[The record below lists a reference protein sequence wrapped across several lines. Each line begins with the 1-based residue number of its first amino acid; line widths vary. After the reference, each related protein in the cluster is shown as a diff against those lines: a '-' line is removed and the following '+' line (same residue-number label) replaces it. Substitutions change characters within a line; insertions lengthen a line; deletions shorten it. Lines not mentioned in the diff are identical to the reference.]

1 MMNHIVLDDGISI
14 FYYVALFAIY
24 SFLGWVIEVIYR
36 SVTQRKFVN
45 AGFLYGPFIPI
56 YGIGVAFIIIL
67 QYFFH
72 TWHIVPR
79 FIIFGLTLTAIEYA
93 VGFLSEKIFKL
104 TLWDYSEN
112 KFNLHGRVCLHF
124 SIFWTA
130 LALAFVTF
138 IHPVAL
144 SAIFPL
150 DAAYIKI
157 AAVTFVIYCLTD
169 FVFSVVFITEFQKKI
184 AYLYAE
190 YFNLSNVE
198 IERILDS
205 FQRLRNAFPDLN
217 RYINKNINNKIKY
230 RINTFLKSIQD
241 KIILEMNGRKPFE
254 HEYYEIIQDI
264 DGHEEFMKLKEY
276 FHHNSSIY
284 AHVQDVAYLSYRICK
299 FLKLDYRSAARG
311 ALLHDYFLY
320 DWRNHDV
327 PDLPREKFHGIE
339 HPTIALANAKKHFF
353 LNEIEEDIIKKHM
366 WPLTLVVPKYK
377 ESFIVSFADKYLSSK
392 EFIGEFKKRRK
403 HRHAQKAYRRH
414 KSSKESGK
422 NGTDQ
427 HRLR

>member
-1 MMNHIVLDDGISI
+1 MINFIMLDDGISV

-24 SFLGWVIEVIYR
+24 SFLGWIIEAVYR
-36 SVTQRKFVN
+36 SITQKKFVN
-45 AGFLYGPFIPI
+45 AGFLYGPFIPL
-56 YGIGVAFIIIL
+56 YGIGAAFIIIL
-67 QYFFH
+67 QNVFH

-79 FIIFGLTLTAIEYA
+79 FIIFGLTLTVLEYA
-93 VGFLSEKIFKL
+93 VGFLSEKTFKI
-104 TLWDYSEN
+104 TLWDYSES
-112 KFNLHGRVCLHF
+112 KLNLNGRVCFQF
-124 SIFWTA
+124 SILWSG
-130 LALAFVTF
+130 LALFFVTL

-144 SAIFPL
+144 SAIITL
-150 DAAYIKI
+150 DAVYIKI
-157 AAVTFVIYCLTD
+157 AAVTFVIYCLID
-169 FVFSVVFITEFQKKI
+169 FIFSVVVITEFQKKI
-184 AYLYAE
+184 AYLYTE

-198 IERILDS
+198 IERILNS

-217 RYINKNINNKIKY
+217 RYINKNINNKIKN
-230 RINTFLKSIQD
+230 RINTFLKSIQG

-264 DGHEEFMKLKEY
+264 DGHEEFMKLKDY

-284 AHVQDVAYLSYRICK
+284 VHVQEVAYLSYRICK

-327 PDLPREKFHGIE
+327 PDLPRKKFHGIE
-339 HPTIALANAKKHFF
+339 HPTIALANAKKHFS

-366 WPLTLVVPKYK
+366 WPLTLFVPKYK

-392 EFIGEFKKRRK
+392 EFIGEFKKRRR
-403 HRHAQKAYRRH
+403 HRKAQKAHRRH
-414 KSSKESGK
+414 NKSSAY
-422 NGTDQ
+422 
-427 HRLR
+427 